1 MARARLE
8 SALML
13 AIDGA
18 RRLGAKQ
25 LAVLT
30 GESPDRP
37 RERQIELFSRNLRWA
52 AELAEAHG
60 LTLCVEPTNARTLP
74 GMLLTHFDE
83 ACAIVRSVG
92 SRAVRMI
99 FDTAHI
105 QSMDG
110 DLLGRLE
117 RERDLIEIVQIAN
130 HPGRTEPEIGE
141 INMSAIL
148 HAVHASGYRGMVE
161 LEHLWSA
168 PGEAVERRGIDWLRS
183 FEASISKSNN
193 GAQG

>member
-1 MARARLE
+1 
-8 SALML
+8 
-13 AIDGA
+13 
-18 RRLGAKQ
+18 
-25 LAVLT
+25 
-30 GESPDRP
+30 
-37 RERQIELFSRNLRWA
+37 
-52 AELAEAHG
+52 
-60 LTLCVEPTNARTLP
+60 
-74 GMLLTHFDE
+74 
-83 ACAIVRSVG
+83 
-92 SRAVRMI
+92 MI

-141 INMSAIL
+141 INMAAIL
-148 HAVHASGYRGMVE
+148 HAVRASGYRGMVE

>member
-1 MARARLE
+1 M
-8 SALML
+8 
-13 AIDGA
+13 
-18 RRLGAKQ
+18 K
-25 LAVLT
+25 
-30 GESPDRP
+30 
-37 RERQIELFSRNLRWA
+37 
-52 AELAEAHG
+52 
-60 LTLCVEPTNARTLP
+60 
-74 GMLLTHFDE
+74 

-92 SRAVRMI
+92 GRAVRMI

-117 RERDLIEIVQIAN
+117 RERISSRSCRSLTIRAA
-130 HPGRTEPEIGE
+130 PSRR
-141 INMSAIL
+141 SARSTWPRSFMRSTT
-148 HAVHASGYRGMVE
+148 SGYRGMVE

-193 GAQG
+193 GALG